1 MSNSPVKRLSTFRRK
16 ILLSRLTLEPTCRQ
30 IALRMDATSPFPA
43 IKRSDASDLARYP
56 KMTESLVSL
65 REKRSL
71 ALVYLEN
78 SENRL

>member
-1 MSNSPVKRLSTFRRK
+1 YESKAGVVDHWEQTRGSWG
-16 ILLSRLTLEPTCRQ
+16 
-30 IALRMDATSPFPA
+30 DFPA

-71 ALVYLEN
+71 ALAYLEN
-78 SENRL
+78 SENLL

>member
-1 MSNSPVKRLSTFRRK
+1 MFSVHSYSLRRLVLCSPKDFL
-16 ILLSRLTLEPTCRQ
+16 IARLTLEPTCRQ

-65 REKRSL
+65 GKSVHWRWFT
-71 ALVYLEN
+71 
-78 SENRL
+78 